1 MKADRTKLTGRRS
14 AAHAFSPQPVRA
26 PADQVRLSIL
36 EAIISGQLRPGDRL
50 PSELEQARGFK
61 VSRTAV
67 REALR
72 SLAQLDL
79 VSTVQ
84 GRGGGSFVN
93 RLESAPVER
102 SLKEAME
109 LLLHFDAINLAEL
122 IEARRALEG
131 TCASLGALRRTDKEL
146 ATVADILERARDS
159 TIGPDAWLQLDIR
172 FHRAVAR
179 SAHNRALIVPLAAL
193 HAVVQPRL
201 NQSVLPLLDRTQVNS
216 QHHAIYL
223 AIRARQADAAAA
235 AVHRHVT
242 YLERLYRRSGLL
254 DDLPATR
261 SRTLRD

>member
-1 MKADRTKLTGRRS
+1 MRAQPGKGDHRR
-14 AAHAFSPQPVRA
+14 ATVHAFTPQPVRG
-26 PADQVRLSIL
+26 PVDQVRLSIL
-36 EAIISGQLRPGDRL
+36 EAMISGQLRPGDRL

-79 VSTVQ
+79 VSTIP

-93 RLESAPVER
+93 RLDSGPVER

-109 LLLHFDAINLAEL
+109 LLLHFDAINVAEL
-122 IEARRALEG
+122 IEARRALEA

-146 ATVADILERARDS
+146 ATAAEILERAQDE
-159 TIGPDAWLQLDIR
+159 TITAETWLQLDIR

-201 NQSVLPLLDRTQVNS
+201 NQSVLPMLDRQQVNS
-216 QHHAIYL
+216 QHHAIYAAL
-223 AIRARQADAAAA
+223 EARQADAAAA
-235 AVHRHVT
+235 AVHRHVD
-242 YLERLYRRSGLL
+242 YLEGLYRRSGLL
-254 DDLPATR
+254 DDVPTER
-261 SRTLRD
+261 RRTL